1 MECGDIKMATV
12 FFSYTHADEALRN
25 ELEIHLSL
33 LKRQGLIE
41 AWHDRRIVAGSHIDN
56 VISGELERADVILL
70 LVSASFIASDYC
82 YSTEMERALERHASG
97 DAQVIPVILRACDW
111 HGAPFGKLLAT
122 PTDGKPV
129 TSWPNQDEAFTDVA
143 KSIRKA
149 VTAAPRAA
157 TGANPS
163 MVTLGGSAQATVPAH
178 EPLPRSSNLR
188 LKKEFSDFDRDAFL
202 TNGFDFI
209 ARFFQGT
216 LQALEERNE
225 DFKTRFERID
235 SRTFTASIYKSGKA
249 VTQCTVSIGSYGRG
263 SSEIRYADSVSSNAN
278 GFNEALTVKEDTQ
291 KLFFK
296 PMMSMMSGSAQDQLS
311 EQGAAEYYWS
321 RLIERLQS

>member
-1 MECGDIKMATV
+1 MATV
-12 FFSYTHADEALRN
+12 FFSYTHVDEALRN
-25 ELEIHLSL
+25 ELEVHLSL

-41 AWHDRRIVAGSHIDN
+41 AWHDRRLVAGSHIDN
-56 VISGELERADVILL
+56 VISAELERADVILL

-82 YSTEMERALERHASG
+82 YSTEMKRALERHASG

-129 TSWPNQDEAFTDVA
+129 TSWPNKDEAFTDVA

-157 TGANPS
+157 AGANPS
-163 MVTLGGSAQATVPAH
+163 MPMLVAKKQPAVPTP
-178 EPLPRSSNLR
+178 ELLPRSSNLR

-202 TNGFDFI
+202 TQGFDFI
-209 ARFFQGT
+209 ARFFQGS

-235 SRTFTASIYKSGKA
+235 SRTFTASVYKSGSA
-249 VTQCTVSIGSYGRG
+249 VAQCTVSIGSYGRG
-263 SSEIRYADSVSSNAN
+263 SGEIRYADSVSSHAN